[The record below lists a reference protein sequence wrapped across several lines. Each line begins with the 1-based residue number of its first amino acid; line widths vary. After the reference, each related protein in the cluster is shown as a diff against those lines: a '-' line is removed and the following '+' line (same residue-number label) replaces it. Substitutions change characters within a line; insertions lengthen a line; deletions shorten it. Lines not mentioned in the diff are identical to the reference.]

1 MNRLKNS
8 KLCMRYIVAL
18 LCVGGVWFSCIDN
31 FQEGLGIDWK
41 SRGSKNKNQELT
53 VDVAQQWYQA
63 NYAPVVKTRT
73 GLEVSAS
80 NMLMK
85 PSWNKAKEFNRRRYE
100 VVEVPIQTKRHHIFL
115 DAETAKKW
123 QPTSAFKFVR
133 NTAKIV
139 VERDKKTGRTRS
151 FMMVFVGS
159 YNYLKDTRTMGKNSY
174 LYREP
179 DFDGMVLFYE
189 LNGTLVNGW
198 KYTNGKITGS
208 IAPKVDGLNKIVT
221 DSLTSHGA
229 QTRSWVT
236 NCELECIWES
246 HEECIDEVSIE
257 YDSEFGESWILTRNC
272 WEVNDAIWIE
282 NCHDTWI
289 DDGYDDNWEQDWP
302 SGGSGTSNEGGGNND
317 NYDIDPE
324 IKDQREQKFADSM
337 YRVRFILASFGIDV
351 SKYTIKLNNNACG
364 TMARTYS
371 DGTIEVCGRFLNY
384 SNYDQAS
391 VIWHEIYHIDH
402 GHNKDKQYIPCEPF
416 TLMVDDD
423 VRPYFETFLNY
434 SYDGY
439 GSKED
444 YANLFLLAID
454 TLSPI
459 EWYQNEIATHKAEL
473 NNGIRKSAEYEA
485 ELRFQLWKFEQL
497 YNRLKNK

>member
-18 LCVGGVWFSCIDN
+18 LCVGGVLFSCIDN

-159 YNYLKDTRTMGKNSY
+159 CNYLKDTRTMGKNSY

-198 KYTNGKITGS
+198 KYANGKITGS
-208 IAPKVDGLNKIVT
+208 IAPKVNGLDEIVT

-229 QTRSWVT
+229 QTRAWVT

-246 HEECIDEVSIE
+246 HEECTDDVSIE

-272 WEVNDAIWIE
+272 WEVNDAIWVE

-302 SGGSGTSNEGGGNND
+302 LGGSGTSNEGGENND
-317 NYDIDPE
+317 NHDYDDPE
-324 IKDQREQKFADSM
+324 LVRQRKFEDSM
-337 YRVRFILASFGIDV
+337 LRVNFILSPLGINV
-351 SKYTIKLNNNACG
+351 VKYTIRLNASACG
-364 TMARTYS
+364 TNARTYP
-371 DGTIEVCGRFLNY
+371 DGTIEVCEGFLKH
-384 SNYDQAS
+384 SIYDQAS
-391 VIWHEIYHIDH
+391 IVWHEIYHINNDH
-402 GHNKDKQYIPCEPF
+402 NQIKNESTGGS
-416 TLMVDDD
+416 TLTLVVDDGIR
-423 VRPYFETFLNY
+423 VYFE
-434 SYDGY
+434 SYINSQCDQWTT
-439 GSKED
+439 KEELEKE
-444 YANLFLLAID
+444 NLMINRFSSIQ
-454 TLSPI
+454 
-459 EWYQNEIATHKAEL
+459 WYKNEVETYKAEL
-473 NNGIRKSAEYEA
+473 NNGIKKSADYEA
-485 ELRFQLWKFEQL
+485 ELHFMYWKFSQIYNHLKKEQ
-497 YNRLKNK
+497 